1 LLSIY
6 ASRKIEKGFSF
17 EIQNDKMQIFQSHFP
32 YVYTFDQQKAIED
45 VL

>member
-1 LLSIY
+1 
-6 ASRKIEKGFSF
+6 
-17 EIQNDKMQIFQSHFP
+17 MQIFQSHFP